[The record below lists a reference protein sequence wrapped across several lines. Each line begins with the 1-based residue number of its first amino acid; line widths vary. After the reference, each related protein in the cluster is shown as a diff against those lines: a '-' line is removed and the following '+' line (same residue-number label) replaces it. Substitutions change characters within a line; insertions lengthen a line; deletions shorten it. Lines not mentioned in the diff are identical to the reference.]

1 MQRDEKAREARRQKL
16 LAELQDRVKNIQFD
30 IARLESQIITAT
42 EEKQIHEE
50 DLQFHL
56 QLIDELGGFE
66 EESETEESVE
76 LIPEEHQQQ
85 AASGTEV
92 ADITGAAAA
101 IQIRKPT
108 RAEIQEQK
116 DKARAWHLDRIR
128 LKR

>member
-1 MQRDEKAREARRQKL
+1 MQLDEKAKESRRQKL
-16 LAELQDRVKNIQFD
+16 LAELQERVKNIQFD

-85 AASGTEV
+85 TASGTEV
-92 ADITGAAAA
+92 ADIPGAAEV

-116 DKARAWHLDRIR
+116 DKARAWYLDRIR

>member
-1 MQRDEKAREARRQKL
+1 MQRDEKTGDSRRQKL
-16 LAELQDRVKNIQFD
+16 LAELQDRVKTIQFD

-76 LIPEEHQQQ
+76 IITQEPQQ
-85 AASGTEV
+85 ATRGTEAV
-92 ADITGAAAA
+92 DITGAAAVTPR
-101 IQIRKPT
+101 RKPT
-108 RAEIQEQK
+108 RAEVQEQK

>member
-1 MQRDEKAREARRQKL
+1 MQLDEKAKESRRQKL
-16 LAELQDRVKNIQFD
+16 LAELQERVKNIQFD

-76 LIPEEHQQQ
+76 IIPQEPQQ
-85 AASGTEV
+85 ATRGTEAV
-92 ADITGAAAA
+92 DITGVAAATP
-101 IQIRKPT
+101 IRKPT